1 VQGAK
6 VQKKVTNSYGYG
18 MVSTICCCV
27 NLTYRQAPGVSDKTR
42 EAKTWKK
49 SGRRGEATQWNVP
62 YRMHIGRASTGY
74 KDERVR
80 SAKAYLSRPFG

>member
-49 SGRRGEATQWNVP
+49 NGRRREATWWNAP
-62 YRMHIGRASTGY
+62 YGLHRGRASTRY
-74 KDERVR
+74 ISKRVR
-80 SAKAYLSRPFG
+80 VVEAYLSGPFG

>member
-6 VQKKVTNSYGYG
+6 VQKKVTNNYGYG

-49 SGRRGEATQWNVP
+49 SGRRGEATKWNVP
-62 YRMHIGRASTGY
+62 YGLHRGRASTGY
-74 KDERVR
+74 KSERVR
-80 SAKAYLSRPFG
+80 AVEAYLSRPFG